1 MERILMKDLLNWKE
15 KKNRKPLV
23 IHGARQ
29 VGKTWLMKEFGRR
42 YFENCVYI
50 SFDNNPRMQAVFE
63 QDYDIERIISALRVE
78 YGSAFTASGT
88 LLIFDEIQEVP
99 KAMTALKY
107 FCENAPE
114 YYIVAAGSL
123 LGMALHEGMSF
134 PVGKVDFLHLYPL
147 NYYEYLLAFGE
158 EELAGLLKKKDY
170 SLINSFSSKYT
181 EYLRKYYYVGGMPEA
196 VQCYVDTDDVK
207 EVRDIQK
214 NLLLYYENDF
224 SKHAPK
230 EQLARIQMVWNS
242 IPAQLA
248 KEKRKFIYGI
258 VREGS
263 RAKDYEMAIQWLSDF
278 GLISRSTRV
287 KKPGMPLI
295 SYMDQGSFKMY
306 MLDVGLLAAKGNL
319 SAKTILNGN
328 AIFEEFKGALT
339 EQFVAQ
345 ELTAKGIELYYYST
359 ENSSGEID
367 FVVQKEEYCIPVEVK
382 ASENLKAQSLKA
394 YCRKYEPEIA
404 IRTSM
409 SNYRQEEW
417 MVNVPLYLFSEF
429 VDGIE

>member
-1 MERILMKDLLNWKE
+1 MERILMKDLLAWKE

-50 SFDNNPRMQAVFE
+50 SFDNNPRMQDVFE
-63 QDYDIERIISALRVE
+63 RDYDVERIISALRVE
-78 YGSAFTASGT
+78 YGSAFTASDT

-107 FCENAPE
+107 FCENASE

-147 NYYEYLLAFGE
+147 NFYEYLLAFGE
-158 EELAGLLKKKDY
+158 EELAGLLKGKDY
-170 SLINSFSSKYT
+170 SLINSFSGKYI

-207 EVRDIQK
+207 EVRGIQK

-230 EQLARIQMVWNS
+230 EQIARIQMVWNS

-248 KEKRKFIYGI
+248 KENRKFIYGI
-258 VREGS
+258 VRKGS
-263 RAKDYEMAIQWLSDF
+263 RAKDYEMSIQWLSDF
-278 GLISRSTRV
+278 GLINKSTRV

-319 SAKTILNGN
+319 PAKTILNGN

-345 ELTAKGIELYYYST
+345 ELVAKGMELYYYST

-394 YCRKYEPEIA
+394 YCRKYEPELA

-409 SNYRQEEW
+409 SNYREEEW
-417 MVNVPLYLFSEF
+417 MVNVPLYLFSEY
-429 VDGIE
+429 VNVIE